1 MEFEEFCNEINE
13 KAKKLNINFEMSD
26 INQFFSYMNSLIM
39 WNEKINLTA
48 IIEPKEIII
57 KHFIDSLTISKYLN
71 DGDKVL
77 DVGTEAGFPRHTFKN
92 CKKKN

>member
-57 KHFIDSLTISKYLN
+57 KHFIDSLTISK
-71 DGDKVL
+71 
-77 DVGTEAGFPRHTFKN
+77 
-92 CKKKN
+92 

>member
-39 WNEKINLTA
+39 WNKKINLTA

-77 DVGTEAGFPRHTFKN
+77 DVGTGAGFPRHTFKN